1 MFLKHNWASLLIN
14 MHLFYAMEK
23 NKHNKYVYC
32 WEEMLQYVLILA
44 PTHKRLQMVPV
55 SSITKP
61 GSSIDPYS
69 LKTFQCF
76 HTKLGKFKSCLIWAE
91 EGSRLSSV
99 LSDGND
105 VKANNCKFKICIYPS
120 IENHWNNFAKFL
132 NFKIVPVCT
141 LPELLLTVPQA
152 LGFSDE
158 FHEFCFGDWSYGSV
172 LPAALAVTG
181 QRENIFSS

>member
-1 MFLKHNWASLLIN
+1 MVVRVDIGTYTRGYKWF
-14 MHLFYAMEK
+14 
-23 NKHNKYVYC
+23 
-32 WEEMLQYVLILA
+32 QYQVLE
-44 PTHKRLQMVPV
+44 
-55 SSITKP
+55 P

-69 LKTFQCF
+69 LKTFNFQCF

-132 NFKIVPVCT
+132 NLKIVRT
-141 LPELLLTVPQA
+141 LPELLLSLPQA
-152 LGFSDE
+152 SGFQTNFMNFVSEID
-158 FHEFCFGDWSYGSV
+158 HTAACFLQFLLSHGT
-172 LPAALAVTG
+172 TG
-181 QRENIFSS
+181 VSAILHRIRIGYVKCYVNYINIG

>member
-1 MFLKHNWASLLIN
+1 MVVRVDIGT
-14 MHLFYAMEK
+14 Y
-23 NKHNKYVYC
+23 
-32 WEEMLQYVLILA
+32 
-44 PTHKRLQMVPV
+44 THKRLQMVLV

-69 LKTFQCF
+69 LKTFLNVF
-76 HTKLGKFKSCLIWAE
+76 IRNSGNLKSCLIWAD

-132 NFKIVPVCT
+132 NFKIVRVRT

-181 QRENIFSS
+181 QGENIFSSPKNIFSSLLNLFHHLHKTYFPFIKLNGREG

>member
-1 MFLKHNWASLLIN
+1 MVVRVDIGTYTRGYKWF
-14 MHLFYAMEK
+14 
-23 NKHNKYVYC
+23 
-32 WEEMLQYVLILA
+32 QYQVLE
-44 PTHKRLQMVPV
+44 
-55 SSITKP
+55 P

-69 LKTFQCF
+69 LKTFNFQCF

-132 NFKIVPVCT
+132 NFKIVRT
-141 LPELLLTVPQA
+141 LCLSFYSHCRKPPELRV
-152 LGFSDE
+152 SDE
-158 FHEFCFGDWSYGSV
+158 FHEFCFWDWSYGSV
-172 LPAALAVTG
+172 LPATPAVT
-181 QRENIFSS
+181 RDHRRLCNSA

>member
-1 MFLKHNWASLLIN
+1 
-14 MHLFYAMEK
+14 
-23 NKHNKYVYC
+23 
-32 WEEMLQYVLILA
+32 
-44 PTHKRLQMVPV
+44 MVPV
-55 SSITKP
+55 SSIIKP

-99 LSDGND
+99 LGDGND

-132 NFKIVPVCT
+132 NFKIVRVCT

-181 QRENIFSS
+181 QGENIFSSPKNIFSSLLNLFHHSHKTYFPFIKLNGREG

>member
-1 MFLKHNWASLLIN
+1 MVVCVDIGTYTRGYKWF
-14 MHLFYAMEK
+14 
-23 NKHNKYVYC
+23 
-32 WEEMLQYVLILA
+32 QYQVLE
-44 PTHKRLQMVPV
+44 
-55 SSITKP
+55 P

-69 LKTFQCF
+69 LKTFNFQCF

-132 NFKIVPVCT
+132 NFKIVRT
-141 LPELLLTVPQA
+141 LCLSFYSHCRKPPGFRRISWILFLRLIIRQRASCNSCCHTGPPASLQFCLEL
-152 LGFSDE
+152 E
-158 FHEFCFGDWSYGSV
+158 
-172 LPAALAVTG
+172 
-181 QRENIFSS
+181 